1 MGYLSKQQSNIDHA
15 QERII
20 TLINQCIADIQ
31 QTITSSGLDMRDV
44 GIGIER
50 YQTAAGNDII
60 ELTLQLK
67 KG

>member
-1 MGYLSKQQSNIDHA
+1 MKQQFNIEHT

-31 QTITSSGLDMRDV
+31 QAITSSGLEMRDV

-50 YQTAAGNDII
+50 YQATADTDII
-60 ELTLQLK
+60 ELKLQTK
-67 KG
+67 KDS